1 MAHPLSF
8 VPRLRLAGICL
19 FMALPLCF
27 GLGGQAA
34 AESVVKQLP
43 VSQAEVQL
51 SFASVVKTAAP
62 AVVNIY
68 SRRVVREVQ
77 RSPMFDDP
85 FFQRFFG
92 QGLDMGMPRER
103 VQNSL
108 GSGVIVR
115 GDGVIVTNTHV
126 IKDSQQITVALSD
139 RREFEAK
146 VLVADSRTDLAV
158 LRIDTKGESLPRLDI
173 GDSDQIE
180 VGDIVL
186 AIGNPFGVGQTVTS
200 GIISALARTQVGV
213 SDYQFFIQTDAAI
226 NPGNSGGALVGLDGR
241 LVGINSAIYSRDGGS
256 NGIGFAI
263 PGNMVKSVVEAA
275 IAGGRIVR
283 PWLGAT
289 GQPVTA
295 DLATGLGLDRP
306 TGVLLNQVYPA
317 GPAARAGLRVGDVI
331 LSVDGK
337 DIFDPEALNFRIAT
351 LGVGH
356 VAQLGV
362 LSQGSR
368 KDVSLPLSAA
378 PEEPRREVTR
388 LTSGSPLAGASVG
401 NLSPAFADELGVDVM
416 AQGVI
421 VLELGQGTPAA
432 RLGLRPGDI
441 VAGVNGKRIDKVATL
456 LAVLK
461 PGAPQW
467 QITIRRQDQTL
478 NVVVR

>member
-1 MAHPLSF
+1 
-8 VPRLRLAGICL
+8 
-19 FMALPLCF
+19 MALFPCS
-27 GLGGQAA
+27 GVVAQATT
-34 AESVVKQLP
+34 ETLVKQLP
-43 VSQAEVQL
+43 ASQAEVQL

-92 QGLDMGMPRER
+92 EGQGMDMGVPRER

-115 GDGVIVTNTHV
+115 GDGVIVTNAHV
-126 IKDSQQITVALSD
+126 IKDSQQITVALAD

-146 VLVADSRTDLAV
+146 VLVADGRTDLAV
-158 LRIDTKGESLPRLDI
+158 LRIDTRGEALPRLDV
-173 GDSDQIE
+173 GDSDQVE

-200 GIISALARTQVGV
+200 GIISALARTQVGI

-283 PWLGAT
+283 PWLGAA
-289 GQPVTA
+289 GQSVTA
-295 DLATGLGLDRP
+295 EIATGLGLDRP
-306 TGVLLNQVYPA
+306 KGVLLNQVYPA
-317 GPAARAGLRVGDVI
+317 GPAAKAGLRVGDVV

-362 LSQGSR
+362 LSQGIR
-368 KDVSLPLSAA
+368 KDVSLALSVA
-378 PEEPRREVTR
+378 PEEPKREVTR
-388 LTSGSPLAGASVG
+388 LGNGSPLAGASVG

-421 VLELGQGTPAA
+421 VLEPGQGTPAA
-432 RLGLRPGDI
+432 RLGVRPGDI
-441 VAGVNGKRIDKVATL
+441 IAGVNGTRIDKVATL
-456 LAVLK
+456 LAALK
-461 PGAPQW
+461 QAAQW
-467 QITIRRQDQTL
+467 QITIRRRDQTL

>member
-1 MAHPLSF
+1 MAHALPFIIHYRRAGFGL
-8 VPRLRLAGICL
+8 LA
-19 FMALPLCF
+19 ALPLCF
-27 GLGGQAA
+27 GVSAPAA
-34 AESVVKQLP
+34 AEAVVKQLP
-43 VSQAEVQL
+43 GSQADVQL
-51 SFASVVKTAAP
+51 SFAAVVKTAAP

-77 RSPMFDDP
+77 NSPMFDDP

-200 GIISALARTQVGV
+200 GIVSALARTQVGV

-275 IAGGRIVR
+275 ITGGRIVR

-306 TGVLLNQVYPA
+306 TGVLLNQIHPA
-317 GPAARAGLRVGDVI
+317 GPVARAGLRVGDVI

-368 KDVSLPLSAA
+368 KNVNLPLSAA
-378 PEEPRREVTR
+378 PEEPKREVTR
-388 LTSGSPLAGASVG
+388 LSNGSPLAGASVG

-421 VLELGQGTPAA
+421 VLEPGQGTPAA

-441 VAGVNGKRIDKVATL
+441 VAGVNGTRIDKVATL

-467 QITIRRQDQTL
+467 QITIRRKDQTL